1 MTVNTSEQD
10 SKTSELQEEFKDVF
24 IGQGCL
30 MHECN
35 IQIKPEGKPVVHAAG
50 TIPVSLKDKVKL
62 ELERMVKLNIIQKV
76 DELSEWINSMVVVPK
91 SNGEV
96 RICLDPRNL
105 NSAIKREHYLMQTL
119 NEVTKQLAS
128 AKYFSVL
135 DATSSWLLGCST
147 LERIIA
153 VDDLPYT
160 VW

>member
-1 MTVNTSEQD
+1 
-10 SKTSELQEEFKDVF
+10 
-24 IGQGCL
+24 

-96 RICLDPRNL
+96 RICLDPG
-105 NSAIKREHYLMQTL
+105 I
-119 NEVTKQLAS
+119 
-128 AKYFSVL
+128 
-135 DATSSWLLGCST
+135 
-147 LERIIA
+147 
-153 VDDLPYT
+153 
-160 VW
+160 